1 MKNIKVPRELPLGL
15 TQPAVEC
22 VKRWTFEPAILN
34 RKPAEVLQIQMVRF
48 DLSAQAPGES
58 ILIEPEEDALNRSGD
73 DGALPQGE
81 VDAPGLRVLRAM
93 CAGLFF

>member
-1 MKNIKVPRELPLGL
+1 VKNIKVPRELPLGL

-73 DGALPQGE
+73 VHGASRFVRSIIGMKNT
-81 VDAPGLRVLRAM
+81 GFS
-93 CAGLFF
+93 AGARTQ